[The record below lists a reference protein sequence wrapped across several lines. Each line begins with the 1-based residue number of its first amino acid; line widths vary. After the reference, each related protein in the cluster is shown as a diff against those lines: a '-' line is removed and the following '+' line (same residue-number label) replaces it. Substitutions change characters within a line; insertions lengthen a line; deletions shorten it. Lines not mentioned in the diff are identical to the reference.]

1 MSQTNSYDFIIESIA
16 LKYTNFLKE
25 QKGGGAYDSLG
36 LFDPNQ
42 GTGGDTDSG
51 DGQGGGGKC
60 REGETNEQCEA
71 RKKREQQ
78 DGGGDGKKKK
88 KRKRKPVDLP
98 PDAARPDPE
107 PPAQPAGAPGDPPVS
122 PTPAKPNVP
131 PPAEREIDDKKLSKG
146 VKITT
151 GQEATSK
158 EITRIIYVSAG
169 KGKTRVPVIWRKCDI
184 RDKECTKKWKELT
197 ANDEK
202 VKDYAMKKLKKGEK
216 QKLATDIGAFTGK

>member
-16 LKYTNFLKE
+16 LKYANFLKE

-42 GTGGDTDSG
+42 GTGGDADSG

-60 REGETNEQCEA
+60 RAGETNEECEA

-78 DGGGDGKKKK
+78 DGSGTGKKKK
-88 KRKRKPVDLP
+88 KKRRQAELP
-98 PDAARPDPE
+98 PDPGPPDPD
-107 PPAQPAGAPGDPPVS
+107 QPAGPTGTPGETATGGAPASDK
-122 PTPAKPNVP
+122 T
-131 PPAEREIDDKKLSKG
+131 PPAETKIDDEKLSKG

-169 KGKTRVPVIWRKCDI
+169 KGKSRVRVIWKKCKIEDTQ
-184 RDKECTKKWKELT
+184 CTKKWKELT
-197 ANDEK
+197 ANNEK
-202 VKDYAMKKLKKGEK
+202 VKDYAMKELKKDEK
-216 QKLATDIGAFTGK
+216 QKLAKDIGAFK